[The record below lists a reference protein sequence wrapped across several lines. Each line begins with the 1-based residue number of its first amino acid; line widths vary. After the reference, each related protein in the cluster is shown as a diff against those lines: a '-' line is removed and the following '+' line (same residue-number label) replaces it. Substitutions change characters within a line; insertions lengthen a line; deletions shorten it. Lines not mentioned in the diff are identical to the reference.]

1 VPLKLGG
8 RKKKTAAPTGI
19 MGGFTN
25 NGFNE
30 VKINLEDN
38 DELINEDSLLDEE
51 DFTRPIM
58 PRT

>member
-1 VPLKLGG
+1 
-8 RKKKTAAPTGI
+8 